1 MTRHAPKI
9 TDTEWEIMRV
19 IWAKHPITAFEIIE
33 RLAAEDPSWHPKTA
47 RTLLAR
53 LVKKKVLDFE
63 PRGRVYVYEPLVTER
78 QCITVESESFLDR
91 FFGGALTPMLAH
103 FVRQRRLTK
112 KDLEELRNL
121 LEGKIENESNK
132 PGRKSCKQ

>member
-1 MTRHAPKI
+1 MMRHAPKI

-33 RLAAEDPSWHPKTA
+33 QLTAEDPSWHPKTA

-53 LVKKKVLDFE
+53 LVKKKVLDYE
-63 PRGRVYVYEPLVTER
+63 SRGRVYVYEPQVTER
-78 QCITVESESFLDR
+78 QCIAVESESFLDR
-91 FFGGALTPMLAH
+91 FFDGALTPMLAH

-112 KDLEELRNL
+112 KDLGELRNM
-121 LEGKIENESNK
+121 LESKIENESNK
-132 PGRKSCKQ
+132 PGRKSWKQ